1 MAFVLLFFQ
10 EMPNSVFLVME
21 VCIIISVSFWLIL
34 KMIFRQNSFFAQ
46 LQNNHDLLKQ
56 AILKTRSLISYALL
70 NLSAVF
76 VP

>member
-1 MAFVLLFFQ
+1 
-10 EMPNSVFLVME
+10 ME
-21 VCIIISVSFWLIL
+21 VRVNIYVSFWLIL
-34 KMIFRQNSFFAQ
+34 EMFFRQNSFFAQ

-56 AILKTRSLISYALL
+56 VILKTRLLILYALL

>member
-1 MAFVLLFFQ
+1 MVLK
-10 EMPNSVFLVME
+10 
-21 VCIIISVSFWLIL
+21 I
-34 KMIFRQNSFFAQ
+34 IFRQNSFFAQ

-56 AILKTRSLISYALL
+56 VILKTRLLILCALL